1 MSHVTERRPRLAV
14 TLGDPAGIGPE
25 IIAKLCAKHR
35 TALAADLLVIGSPS
49 CVQAAAAAWA
59 QLPVHIL
66 DENNL
71 GSNLDVHSDAVN
83 PDAINV
89 VAITE
94 PRAPI
99 QAGVLSADAGKLAY
113 LAIEKAVALAMRGDV
128 DAIVTAPI
136 NKEALS
142 LAGYRYPGHTEILA
156 KLSGSADSCMLLVH
170 ERLKVSHVSTHT
182 ALRNVPDKLTA
193 ARLER
198 VIHLTYQAMQELLD
212 IATPRLAVAAL
223 NPHAGEDGLFG
234 DEDLKV
240 TAPVVADFQ
249 AKGMNV
255 VGPIPGDTVFVK
267 AYAGQYDAVIAMYHD
282 QGHIPLKLL
291 GFSID
296 ADGVWQGISGVNV
309 TLGLPIIRTSVDHG
323 TAFDIAGK
331 GVANEQ
337 SLLEAS
343 ELALR
348 FAKARQRITTEPTTT
363 ETTQTKGV

>member
-1 MSHVTERRPRLAV
+1 MSHNANRRSRLAI

-25 IIAKLCAKHR
+25 IIAKMCAKHR
-35 TALAADLLVIGSPS
+35 SSLGADLLVIGSPS
-49 CVQAAAAAWA
+49 CMREAARAWA
-59 QLPVHIL
+59 ELPVQVL
-66 DENNL
+66 DETTL
-71 GSNLDVHSDAVN
+71 EGH

-89 VAITE
+89 VAIDE
-94 PRAPI
+94 PQTPI
-99 QAGVLSADAGKLAY
+99 QAGVLSADGGRLAY

-128 DAIVTAPI
+128 DAIVTAPL

-170 ERLKVSHVSTHT
+170 DRLKVSHVSTHT
-182 ALRNVPDKLTA
+182 ALRNVPDKLTP

-198 VIHLTYQAMQELLD
+198 VITLTYHAMQELLG
-212 IATPRLAVAAL
+212 TTNPRLAVAAL

-234 DEDLKV
+234 DEDMKV
-240 TAPVVADFQ
+240 TAPVVAAFQ
-249 AKGMNV
+249 EQGMNV

-323 TAFDIAGK
+323 TAFDIAGQ
-331 GVANEQ
+331 GIANEQ

-348 FAKARQRITTEPTTT
+348 FAKARQSMTTEPITGSHNNERSMT
-363 ETTQTKGV
+363 

>member
-1 MSHVTERRPRLAV
+1 MSHSTNRRARLAI

-25 IIAKLCAKHR
+25 IIAKLCAKHK
-35 TALAADLLVIGSPS
+35 ASLGADLLVVGSPS
-49 CVQAAAAAWA
+49 CMREAAETWA
-59 QLPVHIL
+59 QLPVHVL
-66 DENNL
+66 DANK
-71 GSNLDVHSDAVN
+71 LDIN
-83 PDAINV
+83 PDAINI
-89 VAITE
+89 VAIDE
-94 PRAPI
+94 PKNSIAL
-99 QAGVLSADAGKLAY
+99 GVLSADAGRLAY
-113 LAIEKAVALAMRGDV
+113 LAIEKAVELAMRGAV

-170 ERLKVSHVSTHT
+170 DRLKVSHVSTHT
-182 ALRNVPDKLTA
+182 ALRNVPDKLTPS
-193 ARLER
+193 RLER
-198 VIHLTYQAMQELLD
+198 VITLTYQAMQELLD
-212 IATPRLAVAAL
+212 IAAPRLAVAAL

-234 DEDLKV
+234 DEDIKV
-240 TAPVVADFQ
+240 TAPVVAAFQ

-296 ADGVWQGISGVNV
+296 EDGVWQGISGVNV

-331 GVANEQ
+331 GIANEQ

-348 FAKARQRITTEPTTT
+348 FAKARQHL
-363 ETTQTKGV
+363 TKGV

>member
-1 MSHVTERRPRLAV
+1 MSHSTNRRPRLAI

-35 TALAADLLVIGSPS
+35 ASLEADLLVIGSPS
-49 CVQAAAAAWA
+49 CMREAAAAWTN
-59 QLPVHIL
+59 LPINVL
-66 DENNL
+66 DRD
-71 GSNLDVHSDAVN
+71 GDSDGLDAN

-89 VAITE
+89 VAVDE
-94 PRAPI
+94 PQQPI
-99 QAGVLSADAGKLAY
+99 AAGVLSADGGRLAY

-182 ALRNVPDKLTA
+182 ALRNVPDKLTP

-198 VIHLTYQAMQELLD
+198 VITLTYQAMQELLD
-212 IATPRLAVAAL
+212 IAAPRLAVAAL

-240 TAPVVADFQ
+240 TTPVVADFQ

-296 ADGVWQGISGVNV
+296 EDGVWQGISGVNV

-331 GVANEQ
+331 GIANEQ

-348 FAKARQRITTEPTTT
+348 FAKARHL
-363 ETTQTKGV
+363 TKGV